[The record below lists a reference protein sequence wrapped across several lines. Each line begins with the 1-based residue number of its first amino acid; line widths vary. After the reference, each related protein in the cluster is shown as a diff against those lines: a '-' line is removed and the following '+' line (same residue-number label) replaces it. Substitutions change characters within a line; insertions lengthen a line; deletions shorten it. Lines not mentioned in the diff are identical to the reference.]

1 MAEEDFSRLNIAVLL
16 PCYNEGKSI
25 ASVVIG
31 FRKALP
37 AARIYVYDN
46 NSSDDTS
53 SQAAFAGATVVP
65 SRRQAM
71 SCARCSPTS
80 KRTCTS
86 WPMGTAPMIRPPRRA

>member
-1 MAEEDFSRLNIAVLL
+1 MTEEDVARLNIAVLL

-53 SQAAFAGATVVP
+53 SQAAFAG
-65 SRRQAM
+65 R
-71 SCARCSPTS
+71 
-80 KRTCTS
+80 
-86 WPMGTAPMIRPPRRA
+86 MIRPPRRA

>member
-1 MAEEDFSRLNIAVLL
+1 MTEEDVARLNIAVLL

-53 SQAAFAGATVVP
+53 A
-65 SRRQAM
+65 
-71 SCARCSPTS
+71 
-80 KRTCTS
+80 
-86 WPMGTAPMIRPPRRA
+86 

>member
-1 MAEEDFSRLNIAVLL
+1 MTEEDVARLNIAVLL

-53 SQAAFAGATVVP
+53 AQAAFAGATVVP
-65 SRRQAM
+65 SRRQGKGNVVRQIDRK
-71 SCARCSPTS
+71 SVV
-80 KRTCTS
+80 
-86 WPMGTAPMIRPPRRA
+86 